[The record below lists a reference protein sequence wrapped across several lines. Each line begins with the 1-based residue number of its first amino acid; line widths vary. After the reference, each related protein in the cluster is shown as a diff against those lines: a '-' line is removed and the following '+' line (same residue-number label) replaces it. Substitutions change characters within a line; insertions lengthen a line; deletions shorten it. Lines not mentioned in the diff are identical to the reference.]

1 MGISSSLYAGISGL
15 STMGNAMSVL
25 GDNIANVNTIA
36 FKSSKSTFE
45 DVLSQS
51 VSTASG
57 SSQIG
62 RGVTLS
68 TVDGIFAQGSFES
81 SDSPTHLAINGEGFF
96 ILRDPASAAGDMY
109 SRAGQFRFDDNAF
122 LVNPAGD
129 FVQGWSLDPLT
140 GLPIGSIGDITLVKT
155 TPPQETTN
163 IQGIVN
169 LDVRNT
175 EASVN
180 PLIGGAG
187 GWDGTASP
195 SVSSSEY
202 YFASSLKIYD
212 SLGDSHDVTTYFDR
226 TTIPN
231 QWEFLVTCD
240 PSEDVRMSGVNPY
253 SGDVGAGA
261 LMYGTITFDATGSIT
276 QISASDVD
284 YDGTLVAAPKAPAA
298 SGYFEFVAAFIETA
312 PTVPVNQTIAYNFG
326 ALATGAGG
334 PVQWNFAPE
343 TLASTQFANNS
354 TTYYQDQNG
363 FSAGFLQS
371 VSIDPDG
378 VVSGHYSNGQV
389 LQRARLALATFNNL
403 VGLNKAGGNIY
414 TETTNSGVALIG
426 TAGSV
431 GLGSIAP
438 NSLEQ
443 SNVDLGTEFVKLI
456 TTQRGF
462 QANSKILTTV
472 DEMMAELVNLKR

>member
-25 GDNIANVNTIA
+25 GDNIANINTIA

-68 TVDGIFAQGSFES
+68 TVEGIFAQGSLES
-81 SDSPTHLAINGEGFF
+81 SDSTTHMAINGEGFF
-96 ILRDPASAAGDMY
+96 MLRDPASSAADLY
-109 SRAGQFRFDDNAF
+109 TRAGQFRFDDNSF
-122 LVNPAGD
+122 LVNPTGA
-129 FVQGWSLDPLT
+129 FVQGWTLDPIT
-140 GLPIGSIGDITLVKT
+140 GLPVGSVGDITLAKT
-155 TPPQETTN
+155 TPPQATTN
-163 IQGIVN
+163 IQAIVN
-169 LDVRNT
+169 LDVRPPVVGT
-175 EASVN
+175 ELISV
-180 PLIGGAG
+180 GG
-187 GWDGTASP
+187 GWNGIPVAPAPNIASTDYQF
-195 SVSSSEY
+195 STSM
-202 YFASSLKIYD
+202 KIYD
-212 SLGDSHDVTTYFDR
+212 SLGNSHDITTYYD
-226 TTIPN
+226 TDPTPTAN

-240 PSEDVRMSGVNPY
+240 PAEDLRGGYAGNQGV
-253 SGDVGAGA
+253 GA
-261 LMYGTITFDATGSIT
+261 LMYGTILFDATGQIT
-276 QISASDVD
+276 QIDAFD
-284 YDGTLVAAPKAPAA
+284 VAADGSHATSATVA
-298 SGYFEFVAAFIETA
+298 LGGYYSFDAEFIAGT
-312 PTVPVNQTIAYNFG
+312 PQTVEYNLG
-326 ALATGAGG
+326 ATNNGG
-334 PVQWNFAPE
+334 INFTPE
-343 TLASTQFANNS
+343 ALASTQYANAS

-371 VSIDPDG
+371 VSADTDG
-378 VVSGHYSNGQV
+378 IITGHYSNGQV
-389 LQRARLALATFNNL
+389 LPQARLSLATFNNI
-403 VGLNKAGGNIY
+403 VGLNKAGGNIF
-414 TETTNSGVALIG
+414 TETSSSGVALVG

-443 SNVDLGTEFVKLI
+443 SNVDLGNEFVKLI

-462 QANSKILTTV
+462 QANSKIITTV

>member
-51 VSTASG
+51 VSTAAG

-68 TVDGIFAQGSFES
+68 TVEGIFAQGSLES
-81 SDSPTHLAINGEGFF
+81 SDSTTHMAINGEGFF
-96 ILRDPASAAGDMY
+96 MLRDPASSAADMY
-109 SRAGQFRFDDNAF
+109 TRAGQFRFDDNSF
-122 LVNPAGD
+122 LVNPTGA
-129 FVQGWSLDPLT
+129 FVQGWTLDPIT
-140 GLPIGSIGDITLVKT
+140 GLPVGSVGDITLAKT
-155 TPPQETTN
+155 TPPQATSN
-163 IQGIVN
+163 IQAIVN
-169 LDVRNT
+169 LDVRPPVAGS
-175 EASVN
+175 E
-180 PLIGGAG
+180 LIAAPAVGWNGAAAAPTPNIAAT
-187 GWDGTASP
+187 DYQFSTSM
-195 SVSSSEY
+195 
-202 YFASSLKIYD
+202 KIYD
-212 SLGDSHDVTTYFDR
+212 SLGNSHDITTYYD
-226 TTIPN
+226 TDPTPTAN

-240 PSEDVRMSGVNPY
+240 PAEDLRPLY
-253 SGDVGAGA
+253 SGTKGAGA
-261 LMYGTITFDATGSIT
+261 LMYGTITFDATGQIT
-276 QISASDVD
+276 QIDAYDVATDGSHAVSATVAVGGYYSFDARFIA
-284 YDGTLVAAPKAPAA
+284 GTPQ
-298 SGYFEFVAAFIETA
+298 
-312 PTVPVNQTIAYNFG
+312 TVEYNLG
-326 ALATGAGG
+326 AINAGG
-334 PVQWNFAPE
+334 INFTPE
-343 TLASTQFANNS
+343 ALASTQYANAS

-371 VSIDPDG
+371 VSADTDG
-378 VVSGHYSNGQV
+378 IITGHYSNGQV
-389 LQRARLALATFNNL
+389 LPQARLSLATFNNI
-403 VGLNKAGGNIY
+403 VGLNKAGGNIF
-414 TETTNSGVALIG
+414 TETSASGVALVG

-431 GLGSIAP
+431 GLGSISP
-438 NSLEQ
+438 NALEQ